1 VYEMLHKHGS
11 ERPTN
16 LSQKTVSEMAKSHLL
31 KYQNVR
37 KSITNYDND

>member
-1 VYEMLHKHGS
+1 LHKQGS

-37 KSITNYDND
+37 KSIANYDND